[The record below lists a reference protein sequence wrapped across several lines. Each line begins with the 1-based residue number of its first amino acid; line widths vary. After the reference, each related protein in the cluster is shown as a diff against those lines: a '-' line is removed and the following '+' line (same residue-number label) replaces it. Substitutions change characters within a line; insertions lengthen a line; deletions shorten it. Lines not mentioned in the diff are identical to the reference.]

1 MNNVVQKTTIKNI
14 QHVPRTQQNI
24 NEIAPDLVIVHDN
37 FNDLSSMKYK
47 CTKQDTVF
55 AIWITSLPFKKDLPR
70 KQIDLVDL
78 FLFSSRFLRD
88 FYVEFYDIPET
99 KTKSLKLAC
108 AKKLESNTGVS
119 ISETKKLFYFNPE
132 TTDHDLYLLHQ
143 IISNVKTCF
152 SLDIHIQD
160 ETFQNLSLFDN
171 FENITIHKLLENK
184 NVHFLDYSIY
194 LSLQREIYS
203 NFFNL
208 MASGCL
214 VITPD
219 APWLNEIFGPRIQ
232 GVPNYRNNEM
242 FTKTYALVLD
252 GLLQKP
258 SQEILQIRQEN
269 QLFIAKNYTNEI
281 VSKIF
286 SFEVSN
292 FVAFYQNYV
301 HHFYKTY
308 YQETLD
314 AYNNNKYDETIVQY
328 NKFQNLFPSFND
340 YFQINNVMG
349 VALYKLEEFDK
360 GREHFLICETL
371 KTDFQIFLNLALLE
385 FDANKK
391 DKFFEYAEKALEL
404 DFNIELAHKLGIE
417 YHHVNFEKAYKLY
430 KKILAIKPMDISCLI
445 NCYDLD
451 IMIKGMY
458 NEKRTP
464 EMENAVMR
472 GISECIKNRWHGH
485 CYSLVAN
492 LNLSSLYIENLN
504 DQEFGKKVKLLGSML
519 PVNSDLEKISRQ
531 LNIYKKY
538 KKCRVGY
545 ILADVRTHPVGNL
558 LELIVQHHNV
568 EKFDIFIYDNT
579 SGVDSKSNLVKK
591 RILSIP
597 GIQHKMIYEIP
608 DEKVVE
614 TIVGDDID
622 VLVEMM
628 GWTGSNRMNLLMY
641 RLAKVQVS
649 YFAYAFSTGISNI
662 DYKLTDKYAS
672 PDYTQEMYTEKL
684 YRLPNCLQCFV
695 DNKLVAVKRYNR
707 QEPYTIHLGCFN
719 NPKKLTNSV
728 IRVFARILK
737 ELPNAK
743 LFLKYGRLYNSSFYR
758 QVLIPKFL
766 DNGATKE
773 QIDIQCNPS
782 RDAYLDYYNDI
793 DIALDPWPY
802 SGGITS
808 HEALYMNTPLISL
821 EGYDYR
827 TRIGT
832 SLLRNLKL
840 DKYVAKDYQDY
851 INITVDLARNKKE
864 LHHLHKNLRTMMEKT
879 DLSNPVSFTKN
890 LEHAYQDMKN
900 TYFENL

>member
-1 MNNVVQKTTIKNI
+1 
-14 QHVPRTQQNI
+14 
-24 NEIAPDLVIVHDN
+24 
-37 FNDLSSMKYK
+37 
-47 CTKQDTVF
+47 
-55 AIWITSLPFKKDLPR
+55 
-70 KQIDLVDL
+70 
-78 FLFSSRFLRD
+78 
-88 FYVEFYDIPET
+88 
-99 KTKSLKLAC
+99 
-108 AKKLESNTGVS
+108 
-119 ISETKKLFYFNPE
+119 
-132 TTDHDLYLLHQ
+132 
-143 IISNVKTCF
+143 
-152 SLDIHIQD
+152 
-160 ETFQNLSLFDN
+160 
-171 FENITIHKLLENK
+171 
-184 NVHFLDYSIY
+184 
-194 LSLQREIYS
+194 
-203 NFFNL
+203 
-208 MASGCL
+208 
-214 VITPD
+214 
-219 APWLNEIFGPRIQ
+219 
-232 GVPNYRNNEM
+232 
-242 FTKTYALVLD
+242 
-252 GLLQKP
+252 
-258 SQEILQIRQEN
+258 
-269 QLFIAKNYTNEI
+269 
-281 VSKIF
+281 
-286 SFEVSN
+286 
-292 FVAFYQNYV
+292 
-301 HHFYKTY
+301 
-308 YQETLD
+308 
-314 AYNNNKYDETIVQY
+314 
-328 NKFQNLFPSFND
+328 
-340 YFQINNVMG
+340 
-349 VALYKLEEFDK
+349 
-360 GREHFLICETL
+360 
-371 KTDFQIFLNLALLE
+371 
-385 FDANKK
+385 
-391 DKFFEYAEKALEL
+391 
-404 DFNIELAHKLGIE
+404 
-417 YHHVNFEKAYKLY
+417 
-430 KKILAIKPMDISCLI
+430 
-445 NCYDLD
+445 
-451 IMIKGMY
+451 
-458 NEKRTP
+458 
-464 EMENAVMR
+464 
-472 GISECIKNRWHGH
+472 
-485 CYSLVAN
+485 
-492 LNLSSLYIENLN
+492 
-504 DQEFGKKVKLLGSML
+504 
-519 PVNSDLEKISRQ
+519 
-531 LNIYKKY
+531 
-538 KKCRVGY
+538 
-545 ILADVRTHPVGNL
+545 
-558 LELIVQHHNV
+558 
-568 EKFDIFIYDNT
+568 
-579 SGVDSKSNLVKK
+579 
-591 RILSIP
+591 
-597 GIQHKMIYEIP
+597 
-608 DEKVVE
+608 
-614 TIVGDDID
+614 
-622 VLVEMM
+622 MM